1 MHSLMFGNRL
11 FSASVQAIY
20 AYYCNIVDL
29 GGDFFFSK
37 NVGKNTCILRARIFL
52 YLVFGQTE
60 EESDPNHVV
69 KHILYYFIL
78 PVLYVV
84 RPLSLFSFANSL
96 HN

>member
-1 MHSLMFGNRL
+1 MFGNRL

-20 AYYCNIVDL
+20 AYYCTIVDL
-29 GGDFFFSK
+29 GGDFPSLKMLGKHLYSYSK
-37 NVGKNTCILRARIFL
+37 DFL
-52 YLVFGQTE
+52 YLVFGQSE